1 MTEIMNDNLGPDYK
15 VGIVSEWELNPE
27 ITEKFLSEI
36 WKASTEILPELEVQ
50 VVIDDNDRL
59 HISSGTAGY
68 VDFKVDPVGMKL
80 PIKCWIHTHPF
91 GSAYFSGTDI
101 STVSIWEPMMK
112 SAIVVGGKAHYGHWS
127 NRSPK
132 QLVIYSGHRFER
144 VQSWG
149 NELIEQINTHPVK
162 RHDSSDLPIDYERL
176 REILLDHD
184 FITERELLL
193 AEELLRLEQ
202 EGEE

>member
-1 MTEIMNDNLGPDYK
+1 MTKIMGDDLGPDYK

-36 WKASTEILPELEVQ
+36 WKASTEILPKLEVQ
-50 VVIDDNDRL
+50 VVIDNNDRL

-68 VDFKVDPVGMKL
+68 VDFQVDPVGMKL

-112 SAIVVGGKAHYGHWS
+112 SAIVLGGEGHYGSWN
-127 NRSPK
+127 NRSPQ
-132 QLVIYSGHRFER
+132 QLVIYRNHDFER

-149 NELIEQINTHPVK
+149 NKSVGYSNEPVNYYEMV
-162 RHDSSDLPIDYERL
+162 DYERL
-176 REILLDHD
+176 REILLDYD
-184 FITERELLL
+184 FITETNLNK
-193 AEELLRLEQ
+193 AEELLRIET

>member
-1 MTEIMNDNLGPDYK
+1 MTEIMNDDLGPDYK

-36 WKASTEILPELEVQ
+36 WKASTEILPKLEVQ

-112 SAIVVGGKAHYGHWS
+112 SAIVVGGKAHYGHWTKHM
-127 NRSPK
+127 PK
-132 QLVIYSGHRFER
+132 QLVIYSDHRFER
-144 VQSWG
+144 VQSW
-149 NELIEQINTHPVK
+149 EY
-162 RHDSSDLPIDYERL
+162 DSVMPSASSVIPIDYERL
-176 REILLDHD
+176 REILLDYD
-184 FITERELLL
+184 FITEHELIK

-202 EGEE
+202 GEEE

>member
-1 MTEIMNDNLGPDYK
+1 MTEIMNDDLGPDYK
-15 VGIVSEWELNPE
+15 VGIVSEWELNAKV
-27 ITEKFLSEI
+27 TEEFLLEI
-36 WKASTEILPELEVQ
+36 WKASTEILPKLEVQ
-50 VVIDDNDRL
+50 VVIDNNDRL
-59 HISSGTAGY
+59 HISSGTAGF

-101 STVSIWEPMMK
+101 STVSIWEPMME
-112 SAIVVGGKAHYGHWS
+112 SAIVLGGESHYGHWS

-132 QLVIYSGHRFER
+132 QLVIYRNHTFER
-144 VQSWG
+144 VQTWG
-149 NELIEQINTHPVK
+149 N
-162 RHDSSDLPIDYERL
+162 DSVVPSNSSELPIDYERL
-176 REILLDHD
+176 REILLDYD
-184 FITERELLL
+184 FITERELLN

>member
-1 MTEIMNDNLGPDYK
+1 MTEIMNDGLGPDYK
-15 VGIVSEWELNPE
+15 VGIVSEWELNAE
-27 ITEKFLSEI
+27 VTEEFLLEI
-36 WKASTEILPELEVQ
+36 WKASTEILPNLEVQ
-50 VVIDDNDRL
+50 VVIDSNDRL

-101 STVSIWEPMMK
+101 STVSVWEPMMK
-112 SAIVVGGKAHYGHWS
+112 SAIVVGGDGHYGHWT

-132 QLVIYSGHRFER
+132 QLIIYTDHRFDR
-144 VQSWG
+144 VQSWDYDSV
-149 NELIEQINTHPVK
+149 TPSA
-162 RHDSSDLPIDYERL
+162 SSDLPIDYERL

-184 FITERELLL
+184 FITEQELLN

>member
-1 MTEIMNDNLGPDYK
+1 MTEMMNDDLGPDYK

-27 ITEKFLSEI
+27 VTAKFLSEI
-36 WKASTEILPELEVQ
+36 WKSSTEILPKLEVQ
-50 VVIDDNDRL
+50 VVIDGNDRL

-91 GSAYFSGTDI
+91 GSAYFSSTDI

-112 SAIVVGGKAHYGHWS
+112 SAIVVGGEGHYGRW
-127 NRSPK
+127 NNISPK
-132 QLVIYSGHRFER
+132 QLMIYNDYRFER
-144 VQSWG
+144 VQSW
-149 NELIEQINTHPVK
+149 EY
-162 RHDSSDLPIDYERL
+162 DSVMPSASSVIPIDYERL
-176 REILLDHD
+176 REILLDYD
-184 FITERELLL
+184 FITEHELIN

-202 EGEE
+202 GEEE